1 MIVFDVRTG
10 AVSVVILS
18 LLRGREIEAL
28 AAEDR
33 GGVGRRA
40 RPANHRLCLKSGA
53 PRSSFFEGHRA
64 LRLEA
69 ARGLAGS
76 KQAMARAV
84 FLAAFGAF
92 ALLALGA
99 GGVHAAPKQ
108 PATKEPPAQTPA
120 NAGQAKPNQLDLKR
134 ELPSPYS
141 ANAQGAQPTTANPN
155 ADAAYGAYQRGRY
168 VTAFREA
175 TRRIETNPKDAAAMT
190 LLGELYNQGLG
201 VKQDPK
207 RAHEWYRLAAAQNDA
222 NAMASLGLMA
232 MDGRGQPKDEKAGRV
247 WLEQA
252 ARKGQPSASYNLAL
266 IQLASD
272 KPADL
277 AAAVANFRTAA
288 EAEVPAAQ
296 YALGVLYLQGKGVPK
311 DTTQAAQWFRRA
323 ADNGDLGAE
332 VEFAIRLFN
341 GDGVPKDEARAARY
355 FLHAA
360 QRGNAI
366 AQNRIAKLYVAGR
379 GVPKNLVEAAAWNLA
394 AASQGRSDAGLDQAT
409 AGLNP
414 DERKRA
420 EVLAADRASLSP

>member
-1 MIVFDVRTG
+1 MTFRQTVPTR
-10 AVSVVILS
+10 
-18 LLRGREIEAL
+18 LRL
-28 AAEDR
+28 AALSACAILGI
-33 GGVGRRA
+33 GGTG
-40 RPANHRLCLKSGA
+40 
-53 PRSSFFEGHRA
+53 PR
-64 LRLEA
+64 
-69 ARGLAGS
+69 
-76 KQAMARAV
+76 
-84 FLAAFGAF
+84 
-92 ALLALGA
+92 
-99 GGVHAAPKQ
+99 AAPK
-108 PATKEPPAQTPA
+108 ASTTREPPAQVAPPKA
-120 NAGQAKPNQLDLKR
+120 DASGLKR
-134 ELPSPYS
+134 ELPSPYTP
-141 ANAQGAQPTTANPN
+141 NAAGAQPKDASPN

-175 TRRIETNPKDAAAMT
+175 TKRIEANPKDAAAMT

-207 RAHEWYRLAAAQNDA
+207 RALEWYRLAAAQNDA
-222 NAMASLGLMA
+222 HAMASLGLMA
-232 MDGRGQPKDEKAGRV
+232 MDGRGQPKDPKAGRN

-252 ARKGQPSASYNLAL
+252 ARRSEPSASYNLAL
-266 IQLASD
+266 IQVASD
-272 KPADL
+272 RPEDL
-277 AAAVANFRTAA
+277 TAAVANFRKAA
-288 EAEVPAAQ
+288 DAEISAAQ
-296 YALGVLYLQGKGVPK
+296 YALGVLYLQGRGVAR
-311 DTTQAAQWFRRA
+311 DTAQAAQWFRRA

>member
-1 MIVFDVRTG
+1 M
-10 AVSVVILS
+10 
-18 LLRGREIEAL
+18 RGRTDKATL
-28 AAEDR
+28 
-33 GGVGRRA
+33 RA
-40 RPANHRLCLKSGA
+40 GA
-53 PRSSFFEGHRA
+53 F
-64 LRLEA
+64 
-69 ARGLAGS
+69 
-76 KQAMARAV
+76 
-84 FLAAFGAF
+84 FLATFSACAI
-92 ALLALGA
+92 LGLGI
-99 GGVHAAPKQ
+99 GGLHAAPKQ
-108 PATKEPPAQTPA
+108 PATKEPAAQTPA
-120 NAGQAKPNQLDLKR
+120 NANAAKPNQLDLKR

-141 ANAQGAQPTTANPN
+141 ANAEGAKPATPNPN

-168 VTAFREA
+168 ITAFREA
-175 TRRIETNPKDAAAMT
+175 TKRIEANPKDAAAMT

-201 VKQDPK
+201 IKPDPR
-207 RAHEWYRLAAAQNDA
+207 RAHEWYRLAALENDA

-232 MDGRGQPKDEKAGRV
+232 MDGRGQPKDQKAGRA
-247 WLEQA
+247 WLEGA
-252 ARKGQPSASYNLAL
+252 ARKGQPSACYNLAL
-266 IQLASD
+266 IQLAGSR
-272 KPADL
+272 PEDL
-277 AAAVANFRTAA
+277 AAAVANFRIAA

-296 YALGVLYLQGKGVPK
+296 YALGVLYLQGKGVDR

-394 AASQGRSDAGLDQAT
+394 AASQGRSDAGLDGAT

-414 DERKRA
+414 EERKRA
-420 EVLAADRASLSP
+420 EALAADRANLSQ

>member
-1 MIVFDVRTG
+1 MTFFGNRHLTT
-10 AVSVVILS
+10 ALET
-18 LLRGREIEAL
+18 LAPQRGEGKACAFKGR
-28 AAEDR
+28 
-33 GGVGRRA
+33 GVGRV
-40 RPANHRLCLKSGA
+40 
-53 PRSSFFEGHRA
+53 RA
-64 LRLEA
+64 LS
-69 ARGLAGS
+69 LAVLS
-76 KQAMARAV
+76 ACAI
-84 FLAAFGAF
+84 
-92 ALLALGA
+92 LALDV
-99 GGVHAAPKQ
+99 GGLRAAPKQ
-108 PATKEPPAQTPA
+108 PTAKEPPAPA
-120 NAGQAKPNQLDLKR
+120 TAKPNPLDLKR

-141 ANAQGAQPTTANPN
+141 ANAEGARPATPNPN

-175 TRRIETNPKDAAAMT
+175 TKRIEANPKDAAAMT

-222 NAMASLGLMA
+222 NAMSSLGLMA
-232 MDGRGQPKDEKAGRV
+232 MDGRGQPKDEKAGRA

-266 IQLASD
+266 IQLAGS
-272 KPADL
+272 KPEDL

-296 YALGVLYLQGKGVPK
+296 YALGVLYLQGKGVAR

-379 GVPKNLVEAAAWNLA
+379 GVSKNLVEAAAWNLA
-394 AASQGRSDAGLDQAT
+394 AASQGRADAGLDQAT

-414 DERKRA
+414 DERRRA
-420 EVLAADRASLSP
+420 EALAADRANLSQ

>member
-1 MIVFDVRTG
+1 MTFLVHRHVT
-10 AVSVVILS
+10 AILETLS
-18 LLRGREIEAL
+18 PQRGEGKACAFEGRA
-28 AAEDR
+28 
-33 GGVGRRA
+33 VGR
-40 RPANHRLCLKSGA
+40 
-53 PRSSFFEGHRA
+53 
-64 LRLEA
+64 
-69 ARGLAGS
+69 
-76 KQAMARAV
+76 ARAV
-84 FLAAFGAF
+84 SLAALSAC
-92 ALLALGA
+92 AILALDV
-99 GGVHAAPKQ
+99 GGLRAAPKQ
-108 PATKEPPAQTPA
+108 PTAKEPPAPA
-120 NAGQAKPNQLDLKR
+120 TAKPNQLDLKR

-141 ANAQGAQPTTANPN
+141 ANAEGARPATANPN

-175 TRRIETNPKDAAAMT
+175 TKRIEANPKDAAAMT

-232 MDGRGQPKDEKAGRV
+232 MDGRGQPKDEKAGRA

-266 IQLASD
+266 IQLAGS
-272 KPADL
+272 KPEDL

-296 YALGVLYLQGKGVPK
+296 YALGVLYLQGKGVPR

-379 GVPKNLVEAAAWNLA
+379 GVSKNLVEAAAWNLA
-394 AASQGRSDAGLDQAT
+394 AASQGRADAGLDQAT

-414 DERKRA
+414 DERRRA
-420 EVLAADRASLSP
+420 EALAADRANLSQ

>member
-1 MIVFDVRTG
+1 MTFLVNRHLTTALETLAPQRGEGKVR
-10 AVSVVILS
+10 AYE
-18 LLRGREIEAL
+18 GR
-28 AAEDR
+28 
-33 GGVGRRA
+33 GVGRA
-40 RPANHRLCLKSGA
+40 
-53 PRSSFFEGHRA
+53 RA
-64 LRLEA
+64 LS
-69 ARGLAGS
+69 LAVLS
-76 KQAMARAV
+76 ACAI
-84 FLAAFGAF
+84 
-92 ALLALGA
+92 LALDV
-99 GGVHAAPKQ
+99 GGLRAAPKQ
-108 PATKEPPAQTPA
+108 PTAKEPPAPA
-120 NAGQAKPNQLDLKR
+120 TAKPNPLDLKR

-141 ANAQGAQPTTANPN
+141 ANAEGAKPATPNPN

-175 TRRIETNPKDAAAMT
+175 TKRIEANPKDAAAMT

-232 MDGRGQPKDEKAGRV
+232 MDGRGQPKDEKAGRA

-266 IQLASD
+266 IQLAGS
-272 KPADL
+272 KPEDL

-296 YALGVLYLQGKGVPK
+296 YALGVLYLQGKGVPR

-379 GVPKNLVEAAAWNLA
+379 GVSKNLVEAAAWNLA
-394 AASQGRSDAGLDQAT
+394 AASQGRADAGLDQAT

-414 DERKRA
+414 DERRRA
-420 EVLAADRASLSP
+420 EALAADRANLSQ

>member
-1 MIVFDVRTG
+1 MIFIEDGTVAVTFEALFPLRGEGRARGRTG
-10 AVSVVILS
+10 KAARRTGTLS
-18 LLRGREIEAL
+18 LAVLSACVVLAL
-28 AAEDR
+28 D
-33 GGVGRRA
+33 
-40 RPANHRLCLKSGA
+40 SGA
-53 PRSSFFEGHRA
+53 
-64 LRLEA
+64 L
-69 ARGLAGS
+69 
-76 KQAMARAV
+76 
-84 FLAAFGAF
+84 
-92 ALLALGA
+92 
-99 GGVHAAPKQ
+99 HAAPKQ
-108 PATKEPPAQTPA
+108 PAPKEPVAQTPA
-120 NAGQAKPNQLDLKR
+120 KPNLFDLKR

-141 ANAQGAQPTTANPN
+141 ANVQGAQPTTANPN

-175 TRRIETNPKDAAAMT
+175 TKRIEANPKDAAAMT

-201 VKQDPK
+201 VKPDPK
-207 RAHEWYRLAAAQNDA
+207 RAHEWYRLAAVQNDP

-232 MDGRGQPKDEKAGRV
+232 MDGRGQPKDEKAGRT

-252 ARKGQPSASYNLAL
+252 ARKGQPSACYNLAL

-277 AAAVANFRTAA
+277 AAALANFRAAA
-288 EAEVPAAQ
+288 EAEIPAAQ
-296 YALGVLYLQGKGVPK
+296 YALGVLYLQGKGVSK

-341 GDGVPKDEARAARY
+341 GDGVPKDETRAARY

-379 GVPKNLVEAAAWNLA
+379 GVPKNLVEAAAWNLT
-394 AASQGRSDAGLDQAT
+394 AASQGRADAGLDQAT
-409 AGLNP
+409 AGLNA

-420 EVLAADRASLSP
+420 EALAADRVSLAP